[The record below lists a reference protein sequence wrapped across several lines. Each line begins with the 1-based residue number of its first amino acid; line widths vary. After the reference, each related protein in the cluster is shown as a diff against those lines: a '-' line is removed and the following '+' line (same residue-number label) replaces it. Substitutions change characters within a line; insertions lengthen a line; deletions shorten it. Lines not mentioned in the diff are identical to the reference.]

1 MTGLLDAPVLE
12 HALLPVR
19 PGEQDAFEAAMAEA
33 VPLVSSIPGFRGIRV
48 SRGVEQPGTYLLL
61 IGWDSVEAHEVGFR
75 GSPQYA
81 AVARAPAPL
90 LRPVPGGRALRP
102 GSGRTYS
109 RVTSPE

>member
-12 HALLPVR
+12 HALPAGAARRAGRVR
-19 PGEQDAFEAAMAEA
+19 GGDGEA

-61 IGWDSVEAHEVGFR
+61 IGWDSVEAHEMGFR

-81 AVARAPAPL
+81 RWREL
-90 LRPVPGGRALRP
+90 LHHFYEPFPVVEHFVPVPVEPTR
-102 GSGRTYS
+102 
-109 RVTSPE
+109 E